1 MHASLSSDA
10 CVILFSLSSDHPSLS
25 SDACVAVVLSVT
37 PYRYSLPRGDTVLS
51 VTSVRYLVS
60 YSLDASLWCSPL
72 LASWVK
78 KNKNAQHQQKR
89 QKE

>member
-1 MHASLSSDA
+1 MRHSLLMHASFSSFSSDHLSLSSDA
-10 CVILFSLSSDHPSLS
+10 S
-25 SDACVAVVLSVT
+25 VAVVLSVT

-78 KNKNAQHQQKR
+78 NKNAQHQQKR